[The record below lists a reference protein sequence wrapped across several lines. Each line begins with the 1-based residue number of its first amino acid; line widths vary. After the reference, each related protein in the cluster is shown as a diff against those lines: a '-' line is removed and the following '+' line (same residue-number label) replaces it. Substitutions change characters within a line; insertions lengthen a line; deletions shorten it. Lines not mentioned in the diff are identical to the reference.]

1 MSFFDRL
8 FSWRKS
14 AVTTTLDLFRQ
25 IYGGRSSA
33 TGKSVTVKTAVEVS
47 AVVGCVRA
55 IAEGMAQVPFK
66 IMREADGKR
75 LPAKDHPLYDLL
87 AVKPNDWQTAFE
99 FWEMLGWHLALCG
112 NFFAFKNVV
121 FGKIVE
127 LIPFEPGTVTVT
139 REDDYTLT
147 YLVTLQNGAQQE
159 FPAESIWHVKGASW
173 NSWMGL
179 EAVALAR
186 EAIGL
191 AMATEEQHAR
201 MHKNGVQ
208 TSGVYSVEG
217 SLNEKQ
223 YSDLRKWI
231 EKEMAG
237 SENSGKPMIM
247 DRAAKWLQTSM
258 NGVDSQHLETRKFQI
273 EEVCRFFRVMPI
285 MVGYSDKAA
294 TYASAEQMF
303 LAHLVHCLAP
313 WYRRLEQSVDA
324 NLLTKKDRKDG
335 HYACF
340 VDAGILRGSLEVTK
354 DFLLGL
360 VNGGLMTP
368 NEGRSKLDLNP
379 DEDPASDKLRIP
391 ANITGS
397 VPDADK
403 EKVAA

>member
-237 SENSGKPMIM
+237 SANSGKPMIM